1 MTKVQ
6 LNKELLMTSKLRGI
20 RRTTWLVLSLLFLPL
35 QMVQAEFALLPPDFE
50 TNPYDLQVTEQVA
63 KLQSRSAD
71 VRAGAAESLG
81 LLRAYS
87 AADTLVR
94 ALSDESEEVRRQAA
108 MALGWCGDRRH
119 TGPLLA
125 ALDDADWVVRQ
136 AAWVSLT
143 NITAMQWPFDALA
156 GPSVRNAQARHWR
169 DWWAKVPQDVPPPE
183 VLELTASEDL
193 EGRLRA
199 ARALGALAGNGAC
212 EVLLRMVAPYRNAY
226 YSRLDSIEKNV
237 VQCALR
243 ALGRL
248 GDPRALP
255 VLTGLLGTEGWAR
268 YAADALGDFGDVR
281 AVGPL
286 IAVYPRFSRN
296 LQNRQRDPEVCP
308 RDDRF
313 SGDNTQDRMHETPFA
328 IAAALVR
335 LPLDNPNDVEALRR
349 ISPHLIANLP
359 TSWDSGVFYEIE
371 AAQLTTAYL
380 LEKAGLRQ
388 RVCDIAF
395 EAAER
400 ITQEAPA
407 ITGREK
413 TPEETISKLAVRMY
427 GDVPDIA
434 TWFPAF
440 CRGPRNVRRLIGL
453 LKHENGWISI
463 NAAKALMFIGDK
475 RAIKPI
481 AGLLSE
487 SRPEALWGYSGALE
501 HAEYNDPAPRRRE
514 AFVRA
519 LGRLGAGQYD
529 DLPVD
534 ILQDQRNVVD
544 VQYAAAL
551 ALDELGTPKAVTAL
565 KQAEAGHPF
574 ESVRLVAREALWRRG
589 LLKSN
594 LNVSK
599 PSVAKTMPT
608 QTVSATS
615 DGPGGRPEAIV
626 FIKGNKEMRSD
637 FNGQAGVDPWRQAY
651 TITNSGPAMRVG
663 RNLYTLR
670 PIGSNAKATTL
681 TNFEDGFVADCEVS
695 WDGRKVIF
703 AHRPNGEERNYN
715 QVPYQKAR
723 LEKPGEPLLGGPDDP
738 WWHIWEINV
747 DGTGLRQLTF
757 GPFHDVNPVYLPDG
771 RIVFSSSRL
780 GLRDEYHGFPC
791 IGLAVMNADGS
802 DMNVIGFNLGAD
814 RDPAVLEDG
823 RIVFSRI
830 DIFYSR
836 LKTEVAVH
844 TVFPDGTRNESLYG
858 PERRA
863 FWREVHRK
871 YAAWT
876 MRPSYGGSRDNRNR
890 VLRLSQAQAFGD
902 GRIVCTSS
910 GGLLIVGPGRNRE
923 TLVPYDR
930 RMAVTSPFPVD
941 DKNVLCAATIKQFE
955 VDGRVVTCGTREF
968 ELLEKGPE
976 LFRSAIN
983 NDLGIYLMDTD
994 TGEMELIYNDPQTA
1008 DFEPRPIMPRRK
1020 PIVLTDN
1027 PQVRNRS
1034 YAAGLFCHSG
1044 RMSRHSRV
1052 EREGKLLRVI
1062 EGRPIVSRHET
1073 QQNRPTNR
1081 WKNHGGTH
1089 ARILG
1094 TMPLAADGSFFVKV
1108 PADRLLHLQILDSD
1122 RRVVGNQLFWMYAR
1136 PGETRSCV
1144 GCHEQ
1149 RDRTH
1154 LPDHFARTAKIPPVN
1169 MLPSGDEFSYRA
1181 KAWLKGVLPDEAEER
1196 TRTVRAV
1203 NLMARY

>member
-1 MTKVQ
+1 MKRGLWLISRLTCFALSTLFMQ
-6 LNKELLMTSKLRGI
+6 LQTAR
-20 RRTTWLVLSLLFLPL
+20 
-35 QMVQAEFALLPPDFE
+35 AEFAFLSPHFRTD
-50 TNPYDLQVTEQVA
+50 PYDMQVA
-63 KLQSRSAD
+63 EQIAKLRSSSVD

-81 LLRAYS
+81 FLRAYS
-87 AADTLVR
+87 AADSLVH
-94 ALSDESEEVRRQAA
+94 ALSDKSEKVRRQAA
-108 MALGWCGDRRH
+108 ISLGWCGGRSHVER
-119 TGPLLA
+119 LLTA
-125 ALDDADWVVRQ
+125 IEDEDWVVRQ
-136 AAWVSLT
+136 ATWVSLT
-143 NITAMQWPFDALA
+143 NLTAMQWPFDSLA
-156 GPSVRNAQARHWR
+156 EPSIRGGQAKQWR
-169 DWWAKVPQDVPPPE
+169 DWWEAVPDGTTPSD
-183 VLELTASEDL
+183 VLELIAGEDL
-193 EGRLRA
+193 EGRLHA
-199 ARALGALAGNGAC
+199 VRALGALGGRGATWT
-212 EVLLRMVAPYRNAY
+212 LLKTVAPYRDAGY
-226 YSRLDSIEKNV
+226 GRLDAIEKNI
-237 VQCALR
+237 VQCAVR
-243 ALGRL
+243 SLGRL
-248 GDPRALP
+248 GDPQALS
-255 VLTGLLGTEGWAR
+255 LLIGLLDTEGWAR
-268 YAADALGDFGDVR
+268 YAADALGDFGDAR
-281 AVGPL
+281 AVRPL
-286 IAVYPRFSRN
+286 IAAYPRFSRN
-296 LQNRQRDPEVCP
+296 LSNRRKNPEICP
-308 RDDRF
+308 PDDRF
-313 SGDNTQDRMHETPFA
+313 SGDNTQDRMHETPYA

-335 LPLDNPNDVEALRR
+335 LPLDDSAHVEALRK
-349 ISPHLIANLP
+349 ISPYLIANLP

-380 LEKAGLRQ
+380 LEKAALRR

-395 EAAER
+395 EAATR
-400 ITQEAPA
+400 IGDREPD
-407 ITGREK
+407 ITGDERSY
-413 TPEETISKLAVRMY
+413 EEIISRLALRMY

-440 CRGPRNVRRLIGL
+440 CRGPRDVERLIDL
-453 LKHENGWISI
+453 LEHENGWISI

-475 RAIKPI
+475 RAIEPLAK
-481 AGLLSE
+481 LLKE
-487 SRPEALWGYSGALE
+487 SKPEALWGYSGALE

-519 LGRLGAGQYD
+519 LGRLGAKQYD
-529 DLPVD
+529 HLPAD
-534 ILQDQRNVVD
+534 ILHDHRNVVD
-544 VQYAAAL
+544 LQYAAAL
-551 ALDELGTPKAVTAL
+551 ALDEMGTPKAVAAL
-565 KQAEAGHPF
+565 ERAEAAHPF

-589 LLKSN
+589 LLRSD
-594 LNVSK
+594 LDISK
-599 PSVAKTMPT
+599 PAAATEKPAE
-608 QTVSATS
+608 TVPDRV
-615 DGPGGRPEAIV
+615 DGKPEAIV
-626 FIKGNKEMRSD
+626 FIKGNRQMRSD

-663 RNLYTLR
+663 RNLYKLR
-670 PIGSNAKATTL
+670 PAAFGGKVSPL
-681 TNFEDGFVADCEVS
+681 TAFEDGFVADCEIS
-695 WDGRKVIF
+695 WDGKKIIF
-703 AHRPNGEERNYN
+703 ARRLNGEERNYK
-715 QVPYQKAR
+715 QVRYRKAQLR
-723 LEKPGEPLLGGPDDP
+723 DPGELLLGGPDDP
-738 WWHIWEINV
+738 WWHIWEMNA

-757 GPFHDVNPVYLPDG
+757 GPYHDVSPAYLPDG

-791 IGLAVMNADGS
+791 IGLAVMNPDGS
-802 DMNVIGFNLGAD
+802 DINVIGFNLGGD

-836 LKTEVAVH
+836 LKTEVAIH

-876 MRPSYGGSRDNRNR
+876 MRPSYGGSTDNRNR
-890 VLRLSQAQAFGD
+890 VLRLSQPQPFGD
-902 GRIVCTSS
+902 GRIICTSS
-910 GGLLIVGPGRNRE
+910 GGVAIVGPGRNRE

-930 RMAVTSPFPVD
+930 TMAVTSPFPID
-941 DKNVLCAATIKQFE
+941 DRNVLCAATIKQFE
-955 VDGRVVTCGTREF
+955 VDGRVVTCGSEEF
-968 ELLEKGPE
+968 QKLEKGPE

-983 NDLGIYLMDTD
+983 NDLGIYLMDTE
-994 TGEMELIYNDPQTA
+994 TGKMELIYNDPETA
-1008 DFEPRPIMPRRK
+1008 DFEPRPIMPRRT
-1020 PIVLTDN
+1020 PVVLTDS
-1027 PQVRNRS
+1027 PRVKNRS

-1044 RMSRHSRV
+1044 RVSRNSRV
-1052 EREGKLLRVI
+1052 EREGRLLRVI

-1089 ARILG
+1089 ARVLG

-1122 RRVVGNQLFWMYAR
+1122 RRVMGNQLFWMYAR

-1154 LPDHFARTAKIPPVN
+1154 LPDHFAKTAKIAPVE

-1203 NLMARY
+1203 NLIGRY